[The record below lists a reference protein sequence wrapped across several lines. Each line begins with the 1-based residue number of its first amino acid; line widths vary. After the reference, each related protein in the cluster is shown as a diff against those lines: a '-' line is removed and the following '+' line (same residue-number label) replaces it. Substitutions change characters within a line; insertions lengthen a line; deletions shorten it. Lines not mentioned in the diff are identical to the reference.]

1 MKITVL
7 VENSSRIDNYLLAE
21 AGLSL
26 FIESENKN
34 ILFDCGYSSIFEQ
47 NAKQLGI
54 DLENITDI
62 IISHGHDDHTGG
74 LISKSIGNSS
84 TIFTAHTNIFD
95 KKFDIVDYSCP
106 VSKEELENR
115 YKLNLTKKPIKIS
128 DKLWFLG
135 EIPNNPTKDIDDSA
149 IVYLSNKGLF
159 IITGCSHSG
168 IINIIKYA
176 KKVTGINKIYGII
189 GGLHLIDKS
198 EDEIND
204 IGLFLKDQKI
214 EYLAPIHCCNL
225 KSKIILS
232 KYIDIEEVCTG
243 DIIEVE

>member
-7 VENSSRIDNYLLAE
+7 VENNSRIDNYLLSE
-21 AGLSL
+21 PGLSL
-26 FIESENKN
+26 FIECDGKK
-34 ILFDCGYSSIFEQ
+34 ILFDCGYSHIFEQ
-47 NAKQLGI
+47 NAKKLGI

-74 LISKSIGNSS
+74 LTSKNIGNSS
-84 TIFTAHTNIFD
+84 TILTAHPNMFD
-95 KKFDIVDYSCP
+95 KRFDTVDYSCP
-106 VSKEELENR
+106 VSKEDLEKR
-115 YKLNLTKKPIKIS
+115 YKLNFTKEPIKIS

-149 IVYLSNKGLF
+149 IVYLSDKGLF

-176 KKVTGINKIYGII
+176 KKVTGINKIYGVI
-189 GGLHLIDKS
+189 GGLHLIDKN
-198 EDEIND
+198 EDEINK
-204 IGLFLKDQKI
+204 IGIFFKNEKI

-232 KYIDIEEVCTG
+232 KYIDIQEVCTG